1 MINFILIS
9 SLTLVL
15 CAWIN
20 LYAKSKKEIKIT
32 QKQTKE
38 IILKRLES
46 I

>member
-1 MINFILIS
+1 MINLILIS
-9 SLTLVL
+9 TLTLVL

-20 LYAKSKKEIKIT
+20 LCAKRKKEIKIT
-32 QKQTKE
+32 QKQTQK

>member
-1 MINFILIS
+1 MINILLIS
-9 SLTLVL
+9 ALTFVL

-20 LYAKSKKEIKIT
+20 LYAKRKKEIKIT
-32 QKQTKE
+32 QKQTQK